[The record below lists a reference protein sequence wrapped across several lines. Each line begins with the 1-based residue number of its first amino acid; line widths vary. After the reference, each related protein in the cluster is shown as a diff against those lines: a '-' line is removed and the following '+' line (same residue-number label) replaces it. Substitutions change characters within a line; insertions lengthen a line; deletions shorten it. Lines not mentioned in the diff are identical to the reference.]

1 MLLPSVAAQLLSG
14 GCSEDAASLVSLIL
28 MAAQTLVLA
37 IVTYHTERALRR
49 TFSPDG
55 RRL

>member
-14 GCSEDAASLVSLIL
+14 DCSEDAASLVSLIL
-28 MAAQTLVLA
+28 MAAQTLVMLL
-37 IVTYHTERALRR
+37 VTLRTERALRR
-49 TFSPDG
+49 TFTPDG

>member
-1 MLLPSVAAQLLSG
+1 MLLPSAAAQLLSD
-14 GCSEDAASLVSLIL
+14 GCSEDAASLVSLTL
-28 MAAQTLVLA
+28 MAAQTLFLA